1 MVTLQMYCPPSDV
14 LSSENDRVLLSD
26 TTEPEEFSHSTVVGV
41 TRLRGAVRAV
51 KLQSIESGWPA
62 SEVMLPLSTV
72 GGVGSD
78 VRGQNQMANTPTL
91 IINHLLL
98 QC

>member
-1 MVTLQMYCPPSDV
+1 MTLQKYTPPSDV

-26 TTEPEEFSHSTVVGV
+26 TTEPEEFSHSTVMGV
-41 TRLRGAVRAV
+41 TILRGAV

-62 SEVMLPLSTV
+62 SEVMLPPTTV

-78 VRGQNQMANTPTL
+78 VKGQNKMANTPTL
-91 IINHLLL
+91 VINHLLL
-98 QC
+98 

>member
-41 TRLRGAVRAV
+41 TRLRGAV

-62 SEVMLPLSTV
+62 SEVMLPPSTI

-78 VRGQNQMANTPTL
+78 LREDKTKSQTHP
-91 IINHLLL
+91 H
-98 QC
+98 